1 MNSKSIEV
9 KVFEDEK
16 EILKMKELLT
26 LNTSFL
32 RVLRARWTF

>member
-9 KVFEDEK
+9 KKSEDEK
-16 EILKMKELLT
+16 ENLKVKELLT

-32 RVLRARWTF
+32 KVLKARWTF